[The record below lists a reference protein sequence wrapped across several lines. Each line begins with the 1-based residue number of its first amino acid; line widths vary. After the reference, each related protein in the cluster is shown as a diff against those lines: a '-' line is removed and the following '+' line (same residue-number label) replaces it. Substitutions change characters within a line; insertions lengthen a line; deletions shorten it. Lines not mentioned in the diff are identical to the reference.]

1 MPNLSPNLVSVSQA
15 LAGDGVSIVYNVTF
29 SADFGDVELIE
40 EVSGNVNATI
50 EKVTNGS
57 PTGAQYQLNIENSTT
72 GFFKLN
78 DTSSNVNTHI

>member
-50 EKVTNGS
+50 AKVTDGS

-78 DTSSNVNTHI
+78 DTSSDVNTLK